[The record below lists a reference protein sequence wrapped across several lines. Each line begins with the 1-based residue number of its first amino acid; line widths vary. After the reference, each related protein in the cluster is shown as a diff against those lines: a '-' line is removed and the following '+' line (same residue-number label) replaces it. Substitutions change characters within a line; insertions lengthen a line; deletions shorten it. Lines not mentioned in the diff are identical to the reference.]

1 MTKQFDEVSRLSK
14 EEFIVWYM
22 REMARLFPSAVEG
35 MDYSATDAEFYYEE
49 LQAEKGVSS
58 TNP

>member
-1 MTKQFDEVSRLSK
+1 MSVIAEVSLLSK

-22 REMARLFPSAVEG
+22 SEMARLFPDAVEG
-35 MDYSATDAEFYYEE
+35 MDYSVTDAEFQYEE

-58 TNP
+58 TEL